1 MILYVLKQNKNS
13 KSAAFGKYFA
23 YPVIEETI
31 NLDAL
36 AEHMSNHNTPYSKG
50 AIKGMLTDMVSCIKE
65 LLLEGKNVKIA
76 DLAIFSLGIKNNG
89 GAVSEE
95 AFTVSKNI
103 KGVKLRAR
111 ATGELIAK
119 SLNLEAQLKKA
130 SATTKTIG
138 NGGTTGGGNNGG
150 NDNQGGTGSITGGN
164 SGSGSNTGSGTNT
177 GGNSGSGSNT
187 GGSNTGGNN
196 SGSQS
201 GSGESGQSQQSTYNL
216 TIARSGS
223 GTSIVTDDSENVITG
238 QRKFAPG
245 TNLNIEI
252 VPAEGQIPTA
262 RLNYNPIELT
272 ENDGTYTGSFQMPA
286 QGSVLELNSG
296 SNGEN
301 NGGGFD
307 DGDDY

>member
-1 MILYVLKQNKNS
+1 MILYVLKKNKNS

-76 DLAIFSLGIKNNG
+76 DLAIFSLGIKNNV

-95 AFTVSKNI
+95 TFTVSKNI

-130 SATTKTIG
+130 SATTKPTG
-138 NGGTTGGGNNGG
+138 NGGGSTTTGGGTTTNDTNGGGNNGG
-150 NDNQGGTGSITGGN
+150 GTNTNPTNGTNEGG
-164 SGSGSNTGSGTNT
+164 GSNTGGGTNT
-177 GGNSGSGSNT
+177 GGN
-187 GGSNTGGNN
+187 
-196 SGSQS
+196 
-201 GSGESGQSQQSTYNL
+201 
-216 TIARSGS
+216 
-223 GTSIVTDDSENVITG
+223 D
-238 QRKFAPG
+238 
-245 TNLNIEI
+245 
-252 VPAEGQIPTA
+252 
-262 RLNYNPIELT
+262 
-272 ENDGTYTGSFQMPA
+272 
-286 QGSVLELNSG
+286 
-296 SNGEN
+296 
-301 NGGGFD
+301 NGGGGGND
-307 DGDDY
+307 DAPLDEG